1 MDINFVNRK
10 DVEDLIENKLA
21 LKLKELKYREKDLAL
36 KERELALRECEA
48 KIRVIKLSNCE
59 KERKLIIRK

>member
-10 DVEDLIENKLA
+10 DVEDLIE
-21 LKLKELKYREKDLAL
+21 LKELEYREKDLAL

-48 KIRVIKLSNCE
+48 KIRVIKLSNCK

>member
-1 MDINFVNRK
+1 MLRIILSDCKDNNKENR
-10 DVEDLIENKLA
+10 LA

-36 KERELALRECEA
+36 KECELALRECEA